1 MNYTPEKYSKSNWT
15 GRTSRTLQEAFG
27 PYEAGVVQ
35 GTPEKAN
42 WWPYA
47 ALVLVSVGA
56 VVVQVLLA

>member
-1 MNYTPEKYSKSNWT
+1 MNHTPGKYSQSNWT
-15 GRTSRTLQEAFG
+15 GVAPRSLQEAFG
-27 PYEAGVVQ
+27 PYTTGIVQ
-35 GTPEKAN
+35 GTPEKTN